1 MDMIDLLSI
10 IGLPF
15 RATSIQKLEATL
27 SEQQKDKMADG
38 SGFPSPFPLPS
49 IVTKL
54 LIFAEKG

>member
-38 SGFPSPFPLPS
+38 SGFPSPLPPS
-49 IVTKL
+49 QRCYQTSD
-54 LIFAEKG
+54 F

>member
-38 SGFPSPFPLPS
+38 SGFPSPLPS

-54 LIFAEKG
+54 LIFEEKG